1 MKQHIDMLV
10 ALVVSFLLYTRPA
23 VLVAFSQTFVGRAVL
38 LLTMIGALLH
48 STIAGILV
56 AILIVVFGQK
66 VYGVEGFTANQRR
79 LEEAHDSNN
88 GGDQDDV
95 DDAEKPSA
103 VDSFR
108 AKHCRAN
115 GDKRTLVDEKGNP
128 VSVDQVAKQFPHL
141 AFDGEPCDPCS
152 DACLF
157 KITSTTDRLKTDE
170 AMRGKDSKQMIPEKK

>member
-23 VLVAFSQTFVGRAVL
+23 VLVAFSETFVGRAVL

-66 VYGVEGFTANQRR
+66 VYGVEGFTPDQRR
-79 LEEAHDSNN
+79 SENAHN
-88 GGDQDDV
+88 GGDHDDV

-108 AKHCRAN
+108 AKHCKMN
-115 GDKRTLVDEKGNP
+115 GDKRTLVDDKGKP
-128 VSVDQVAKQFPHL
+128 VSMDQIAKQFPHL
-141 AFDGEPCDPCS
+141 AFDGEACDPCS

-170 AMRGKDSKQMIPEKK
+170 AMRGKDSKQMVPEKK

>member
-1 MKQHIDMLV
+1 MLV

-66 VYGVEGFTANQRR
+66 VYGMEGFTADQRR
-79 LEEAHDSNN
+79 SEEEAHD
-88 GGDQDDV
+88 GGDHSDV

-108 AKHCRAN
+108 AKYCKMN

-128 VSVDQVAKQFPHL
+128 IGVDQVAKQFPHL
-141 AFDGEPCDPCS
+141 AFDGEACDPCS